1 MMSTFF
7 HLSNKAKFN
16 QNIEEIYKNIEYL
29 NFYRITLDN
38 IYKICYIIQKS
49 SSYVPIIIM
58 GESGVGKTTL
68 IRFVV
73 EEIYEEKLL
82 TFNVHAGIG
91 LE

>member
-1 MMSTFF
+1 
-7 HLSNKAKFN
+7 
-16 QNIEEIYKNIEYL
+16 
-29 NFYRITLDN
+29 
-38 IYKICYIIQKS
+38 
-49 SSYVPIIIM
+49 M

-91 LE
+91 L